1 MIIMYNNVVIFMKN
15 YNVERIIDSINNRGY
30 SNFINQVLLKDV
42 KGKLRKNE
50 YKIYNLYED
59 CNKVILYKKD
69 IPLIKLFKID
79 CKVELRHQD
88 IMGTIYSLGT
98 NDDMFGDI
106 IKIDN
111 SYYLLILPSMEEYF
125 KYNLVEVKHQKINLI
140 EEDLSILNRFKQ
152 EYDILEYNVSSLRI
166 DNIVSSITKCS
177 RNKVL
182 EYFNNEDVLLN
193 YEVVKNT
200 RELNINDVFSIRR
213 YGKYKYNGIKKYT
226 KKGFIVEILMYR

>member
-1 MIIMYNNVVIFMKN
+1 MKN
-15 YNVERIIDSINNRGY
+15 YNVEKIIDNLNNRGY
-30 SNFINQVLLKDV
+30 SNFINQVLLKEV

-59 CNKVILYKKD
+59 SNKVILYKKD

-79 CKVELRHQD
+79 CKVNLRHQD

-111 SYYLLILPSMEEYF
+111 DFYLFLLPSMEEYF
-125 KYNLVEVKHQKINLI
+125 KYNLVEVKHQKVDLI
-140 EEDLSILNRFKQ
+140 SVDLDILDSFKQ
-152 EYDILEYNVSSLRI
+152 EYDYLEYNVSSLRI

-182 EYFNNEDVLLN
+182 EYFSNEDVLLN

-200 RELNINDVFSIRR
+200 RELNIGDIFSIRR

-226 KKGFIVEILMYR
+226 KKGFIIEILMYK

>member
-1 MIIMYNNVVIFMKN
+1 MSTILYIA
-15 YNVERIIDSINNRGY
+15 IDNIINN
-30 SNFINQVLLKDV
+30 IEKMDLIDIL
-42 KGKLRKNE
+42 NE
-50 YKIYNLYED
+50 AE
-59 CNKVILYKKD
+59 
-69 IPLIKLFKID
+69 
-79 CKVELRHQD
+79 
-88 IMGTIYSLGT
+88 TIYKSQ
-98 NDDMFGDI
+98 DD
-106 IKIDN
+106 K
-111 SYYLLILPSMEEYF
+111 
-125 KYNLVEVKHQKINLI
+125 
-140 EEDLSILNRFKQ
+140 
-152 EYDILEYNVSSLRI
+152 YDILEYNVSSLRI